1 MSKMSNENKARVGL
15 IVTILLMALFI
26 IVNIAKCQINEHLG
40 L

>member
-1 MSKMSNENKARVGL
+1 MSNENKARVGL
-15 IVTILLMALFI
+15 IITMLLMALFI

>member
-1 MSKMSNENKARVGL
+1 MSNEKKARVGL
-15 IVTILLMALFI
+15 IIIMLLIALFI

>member
-1 MSKMSNENKARVGL
+1 MSKMSNEKKARVGL
-15 IVTILLMALFI
+15 IVTMLLMALFI